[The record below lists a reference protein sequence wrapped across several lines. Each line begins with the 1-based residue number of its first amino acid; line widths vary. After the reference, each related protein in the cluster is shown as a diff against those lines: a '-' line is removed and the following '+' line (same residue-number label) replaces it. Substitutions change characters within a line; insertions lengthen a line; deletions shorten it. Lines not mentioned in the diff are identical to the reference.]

1 MYISNGTWRDLTD
14 GHLYHEGDIFPFD
27 GREIK
32 KERLDELGSA
42 HNRAGFALIRACEVQ
57 DEPKAARKEKAPEK
71 AAEAPETKP
80 KAKARKTTVKK

>member
-32 KERLDELGSA
+32 PARLDELRNA
-42 HNRAGFALIRACEVQ
+42 HNRAGFVLIRACGVQ
-57 DEPKAARKEKAPEK
+57 DEPKAVPKREAPEK